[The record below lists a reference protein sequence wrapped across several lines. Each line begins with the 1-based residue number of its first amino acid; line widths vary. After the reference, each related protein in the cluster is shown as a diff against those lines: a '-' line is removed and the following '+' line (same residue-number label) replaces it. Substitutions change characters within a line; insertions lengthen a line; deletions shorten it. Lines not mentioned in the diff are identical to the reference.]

1 MIVVRDLHCCCH
13 LLNGDIPHG
22 PEYTLMKKITM
33 EWLSVFHIV
42 SWSRFADKVTH
53 LNRIPTKQECTRDK
67 SHNRACNKLEQ
78 NPDGA
83 TNSDIETPSN
93 FVKLNVFGLFQRC
106 TIKGFSDRR
115 GGIQGLH
122 TYKAEA
128 LICLLNA
135 LLRNPW
141 ISVWQSENW

>member
-1 MIVVRDLHCCCH
+1 M
-13 LLNGDIPHG
+13 
-22 PEYTLMKKITM
+22 
-33 EWLSVFHIV
+33 SVIHIV
-42 SWSRFADKVTH
+42 SWSRFADEVTH
-53 LNRIPTKQECTRDK
+53 LNRTPTKQERTCDK
-67 SHNRACNKLEQ
+67 SLNRACNKLEQ

-83 TNSDIETPSN
+83 TNSDIETPSD
-93 FVKLNVFGLFQRC
+93 FVKLNVFRLFQGR

-141 ISVWQSENW
+141 ISF